1 MFLQQAGIPDNVS
14 YLVLGMVILF
24 GLLGGWIASLLWRA
38 RNLRRD
44 LEILRRTQSDR

>member
-24 GLLGGWIASLLWRA
+24 AMLGGWIASLRVRM
-38 RNLRRD
+38 RNLR
-44 LEILRRTQSDR
+44 LMQTQLDSQQDQ